1 MAVPTPEEITIL
13 ILVVVALC
21 QHGGLLICYRASR
34 ATTLLPRIRGRL
46 SRLLIFQSHWHHTSV
61 LLLHVRTSIWTASN
75 GALEI
80 LVWLARSQ
88 DQYALPLTYVYYSR
102 C

>member
-1 MAVPTPEEITIL
+1 MAVPTPEEITAL

-21 QHGGLLICYRASR
+21 QHGGLLICYWSSR
-34 ATTLLPRIRGRL
+34 ATTFLPRIRRRL
-46 SRLLIFQSHWHHTSV
+46 SRLLIFQSHRDCSSV
-61 LLLHVRTSIWTASN
+61 LLLHVRTPIRTTSD

-88 DQYALPLTYVYYSR
+88 DQYALRLTYVYYSR